1 MYIANTFAVIG
12 KNISIQTITSAAN
25 YDNYSNS
32 SKATCT
38 LLMHVENVGQLLVQ
52 DINNKGLR
60 ENRNLSQTCFR
71 VFTEYL
77 GTLQNKFKDM
87 PLLICVGKR

>member
-25 YDNYSNS
+25 YDNYNNS

-71 VFTEYL
+71 V
-77 GTLQNKFKDM
+77 LQN
-87 PLLICVGKR
+87 I

>member
-12 KNISIQTITSAAN
+12 KNISIQMITSAAN
-25 YDNYSNS
+25 YDNYKNS

-38 LLMHVENVGQLLVQ
+38 LLMHVENVRQLLAQ
-52 DINNKGLR
+52 DINNKRPR

-71 VFTEYL
+71 AFTEYL

-87 PLLICVGKR
+87 PFLICVGKK